1 MILTHIGYC
10 YDSVGRVG
18 FACKYMHPDQTQKP
32 KILKEIQ
39 QNYSERITT
48 IAWLNRQTRAVA
60 EEKLHDLSITNIQ
73 NAPESVEFVGSL
85 PDKQRMLRLG
95 SNMCP
100 HTQKQHGDMYTRIRS
115 IAELEQ
121 GWSPVGERAPQLDV
135 RLSMHPGQ
143 FCVLASD
150 NP

>member
-1 MILTHIGYC
+1 MTL
-10 YDSVGRVG
+10 GRVG

-73 NAPESVEFVGSL
+73 NALNLVEFVGSL

-100 HTQKQHGDMYTRIRS
+100 AYTEATWGYVYKDPS
-115 IAELEQ
+115 LIAELEQ
-121 GWSPVGERAPQLDV
+121 GWSRVGERAQQLDV
-135 RLSMHPGQ
+135 RLSI
-143 FCVLASD
+143 ASSD
-150 NP
+150 SFVY